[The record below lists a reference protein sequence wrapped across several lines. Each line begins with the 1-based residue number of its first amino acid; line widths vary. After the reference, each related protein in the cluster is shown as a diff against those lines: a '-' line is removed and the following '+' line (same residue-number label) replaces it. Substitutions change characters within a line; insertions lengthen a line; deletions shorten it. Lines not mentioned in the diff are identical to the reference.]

1 MAKPTLAQI
10 QACASKAEVDA
21 LILNQ
26 ADPTNVG
33 CSNITRC
40 TRCENCQSCTDC
52 DNSTGCSNC
61 VNCDNCTN
69 CKQSTNLNNCRDCQS
84 CKGAGDTPYR
94 SSSLYQCTGCIE
106 CRRCIGEVD
115 GRGLANRFCGVQ
127 LTVAQFDTVW
137 ALLGIA

>member
-40 TRCENCQSCTDC
+40 TRCANCQSCTDC
-52 DNSTGCSNC
+52 DDSTGCSNC
-61 VNCDNCTN
+61 VNCDNCTVRVW
-69 CKQSTNLNNCRDCQS
+69 RDNIRALDGLV
-84 CKGAGDTPYR
+84 GALWI
-94 SSSLYQCTGCIE
+94 SLQNPNDAG
-106 CRRCIGEVD
+106 RDRNRNVRC
-115 GRGLANRFCGVQ
+115 LANVGE
-127 LTVAQFDTVW
+127 
-137 ALLGIA
+137 